1 MEEEDEVGAYV
12 QYTEEQKEAANAV
25 PICAILD
32 KEGESY
38 KRRGKEFQWIRH
50 DSLIF
55 SGSKW
60 FRYSEG
66 QGGQA
71 ISFCKKFL
79 NMTFAEAMEYLL
91 EFCPSA
97 SANPKENE
105 KICATLPETKVQ
117 AVRQNTMERFQ
128 ENTKENSKENMN
140 ENTME
145 SRKEI
150 TESTGAQQA
159 GSRELVLPE
168 RNETMKCVYWYLIG
182 KRHIDKTI
190 LSYFVREDM
199 IYEEAKG
206 HGVVFLGR
214 DPEGKVRHAHVRGT
228 KDTERGKFRMTVEGS
243 DSRYGFGHA
252 GAGNILYAFE
262 APIDLLSFLCL
273 YPKDWKK
280 NSYITLNGVCGN
292 AIFQFLKEHPAVDSV
307 VLCLDSDKAGEKA
320 CLRLTGELKEAG
332 FCNVRRL
339 RSSLKDWN
347 EDLLQRAEENREWE
361 LEMNGKGESTCSL
374 QQC

>member
-12 QYTEEQKEAANAV
+12 KYTEEQKEAANAV

-97 SANPKENE
+97 SANPKG
-105 KICATLPETKVQ
+105 
-117 AVRQNTMERFQ
+117 
-128 ENTKENSKENMN
+128 NSKENIN

-214 DPEGKVRHAHVRGT
+214 DPEGKVRHAHVWGT

-292 AIFQFLKEHPAVDSV
+292 AVFQFLKEHPAVDSV
-307 VLCLDSDKAGEKA
+307 VLCLDSDEAGEKA

-347 EDLLQRAEENREWE
+347 EDLLQRAEGNREWE